1 MEFHSR
7 NDLKNSIYDGL
18 LANVFATLTGGVFL
32 TGFALYL
39 GMSDAMIGML
49 GSIPFLVTAF
59 QLPAS
64 YILGKNGGRKIVTCW
79 GAAIGRFTW
88 VPILI
93 VAAIP
98 YFSVQAKSLF
108 ILGLFFFSHSCISVS
123 YVSWL
128 SWISDLVPDNIRG
141 KFFGSRNMICG
152 IAGMLAVIIFGNVLD
167 RLKSHPSVGLPFGF
181 GITFTTAVVFG
192 MLSLY
197 FLGRI
202 SEPRVGKPA
211 DAVSFGKF
219 LNLPFREKNFRN
231 FLVFSFTWSF
241 SVYFASPFFTLYFL
255 RYLKFSFGFV
265 AVLNTI
271 SACADLIGMQVWGR
285 ISDKV
290 KNRAIIRFASWVA
303 VFLPLA
309 WVTVAPGAYVIPI
322 FLHFIG
328 GGFWAGIN
336 LSMNN
341 LLLRISPRENKEI
354 FLSIFN
360 MLAGLGAASGP
371 ILSGLALKF
380 MADLDLRLLDR
391 EIAPLQIV
399 FLTST
404 FLRLISIQLFKW
416 VHEPEEATVGE
427 LVRVLRSVRG
437 MNVAT
442 GFNYL
447 LHPFIEITRKD

>member
-1 MEFHSR
+1 MEFHLG
-7 NDLKNSIYDGL
+7 NDLKNSIYDGFF
-18 LANVFATLTGGVFL
+18 ANIFATLTGGVFL

-39 GMSDAMIGML
+39 GMSDPMIGIL
-49 GSIPFLVTAF
+49 GSIPFLVTAL
-59 QLPAS
+59 QPPVS
-64 YILGKNGGRKIVTCW
+64 YFLGKNGGRKVVAFW
-79 GAAIGRFTW
+79 GAAMGRFTW

-98 YFSVQAKSLF
+98 YFSAHTKSLF
-108 ILGLFFFSHSCISVS
+108 ILGFFFISHSCISIS

-128 SWISDLVPDNIRG
+128 SWISDLVPENIRG

-152 IAGMLAVIIFGNVLD
+152 IAGMLAMIIFGNVLD
-167 RLKSHPSVGLPFGF
+167 YLKSHPSDGLPLGF
-181 GITFTTAVVFG
+181 GITFTAAVVFG
-192 MLSLY
+192 ISGLY
-197 FLGRI
+197 FLRRI
-202 SEPRVGKPA
+202 PDTQVDKPA
-211 DAVSFGKF
+211 DAISFGKF
-219 LNLPFREKNFRN
+219 IYLPFSDRNFRN
-231 FLVFSFTWSF
+231 FLIFSFAWSF

-255 RYLKFSFGFV
+255 RYLKFSYGFV
-265 AVLNTI
+265 AILNTI

-309 WVTVAPGAYVIPI
+309 WVTVAPGAYVLPI
-322 FLHFIG
+322 FLHLVG
-328 GGFWAGIN
+328 GSFWAGIN

-360 MLAGLGAASGP
+360 MLAGLGAALGP
-371 ILSGLALKF
+371 VLGGLAVKL
-380 MADLDLRLLDR
+380 MADLDLRLLGR
-391 EIAPLQIV
+391 EMAPLQIV

-404 FLRLISIQLFKW
+404 LLRLFSIQLFKW
-416 VHEPEEATVGE
+416 VHEPEEATVGQ

>member
-7 NDLKNSIYDGL
+7 NDIKNSIYDGL
-18 LANVFATLTGGVFL
+18 FANIFATLTGGVFL

-64 YILGKNGGRKIVTCW
+64 YFLGKNGGRKIVTCW
-79 GAAIGRFTW
+79 GAAMGRFTW

-98 YFSVQAKSLF
+98 YFSAQTKSLF
-108 ILGLFFFSHSCISVS
+108 IIGLFFISHSCISVS

-152 IAGMLAVIIFGNVLD
+152 IAGMLALIIFGNVLD
-167 RLKSHPSVGLPFGF
+167 HLKSHPSDGLPLGF
-181 GITFTTAVVFG
+181 GITFTAAVVFG
-192 MLSLY
+192 MLGLY

-219 LNLPFREKNFRN
+219 INLPFREKNFRN
-231 FLVFSFTWSF
+231 FLVFSFGWSF

-255 RYLKFSFGFV
+255 RYLKFSYGFV

-309 WVTVAPGAYVIPI
+309 WVTVKPGAYVLPI
-322 FLHFIG
+322 FLHLVG

-380 MADLDLRLLDR
+380 MADFDLRLLDR

-404 FLRLISIQLFKW
+404 LLRLFSIQLFKR

-447 LHPFIEITRKD
+447 LHPFIEINRKD

>member
-18 LANVFATLTGGVFL
+18 FANVFATLTGGVFL

-64 YILGKNGGRKIVTCW
+64 YFLGKNGGRKIVTCW

-88 VPILI
+88 IPILI
-93 VAAIP
+93 VAVIP
-98 YFSVQAKSLF
+98 YFSAQSKSLF
-108 ILGLFFFSHSCISVS
+108 ILGLFFISHCCISIS

-128 SWISDLVPDNIRG
+128 SWISDLVPDSTRG

-152 IAGMLAVIIFGNVLD
+152 IAGLLALIIFGNVLD
-167 RLKSHPSVGLPFGF
+167 FLKRHLSVGLPLGF
-181 GITFTTAVVFG
+181 GITFMAAVIFG

-202 SEPRVGKPA
+202 SEPRIGKPA

-219 LNLPFREKNFRN
+219 INLPFREKNFRN
-231 FLVFSFTWSF
+231 FLIFRFCWSF

-265 AVLNTI
+265 AVLNTV

-290 KNRAIIRFASWVA
+290 KNRPIIRFASWVA

-322 FLHFIG
+322 LLHLIS

-341 LLLRISPRENKEI
+341 LLLRISPRENKAI

-360 MLAGLGAASGP
+360 ILAGLGAALGP

-380 MADLDLRLLDR
+380 MADLDLRLLGR
-391 EIAPLQIV
+391 ELAPLQLV

-404 FLRLISIQLFKW
+404 LLRLFSIQLFKR

-437 MNVAT
+437 MDVAS